1 MAFLNFMTRQLLAN
15 RELCNLDART
25 FCNNLSALEIAQL
38 EPRATVKCQIVAV
51 LTSAGA
57 APSNAAP
64 SVSTGTATAPLT
76 PPPPLENIQ
85 MPSLFREYFLS
96 CICFITQPTLNCAT
110 LTPGH
115 FATT

>member
-51 LTSAGA
+51 LTSAA
-57 APSNAAP
+57 AAKTSRSCTIKRRPVSLNRHSNSSLDSTSTFGEYSNAIII
-64 SVSTGTATAPLT
+64 S
-76 PPPPLENIQ
+76 
-85 MPSLFREYFLS
+85 
-96 CICFITQPTLNCAT
+96 
-110 LTPGH
+110 
-115 FATT
+115 